1 MEFKISNFGGWPLV
15 SVTSK
20 EFALMMLQDCKKRGD
35 KPKLAFSMNGQ
46 SLSLI
51 ESNDEYKRL
60 FLAADYLQADGQS
73 LVFASKFVSDI
84 SLPERIAT
92 TDFFHDAALISQ
104 LEGLRFYFLGASD
117 SDLEKAISN
126 VRLKYPNLK
135 ISGFRNGYF
144 SNVDEEKICS
154 DIIESKTDVLWV
166 GLGKPKEQ
174 DFCVRNLERLSGVA
188 WIKTCG
194 GLFDFLAE
202 KYPRAPLWMQR
213 SGLEWLFRTC
223 QSPRR
228 LAKRYLITNIHSLYI
243 FSKFFLMKILGR

>member
-1 MEFKISNFGGWPLV
+1 MGFKISNFGGWPLV

-20 EFALMMLQDCKKRGD
+20 EFALMMLQDCEKKSG

-51 ESNDEYKRL
+51 ESSSKYRQL
-60 FLAADYLQADGQS
+60 FLEADYLQADGQS
-73 LVFASKFVSDI
+73 LVFASKFVSEI

-92 TDFFHDAALISQ
+92 TDFFHDAALLSQ
-104 LEGLRFYFLGASD
+104 SEGLGFYFLGASE
-117 SDLEKAISN
+117 SDLTKAINN

-135 ISGFRNGYF
+135 ICGFRNGYF
-144 SNVDEEKICS
+144 SEAEEEQICAE
-154 DIIESKTDVLWV
+154 IVASKTDVLWV

-174 DFCVRNLERLSGVA
+174 DFCVRNLARLSGVG

-202 KYPRAPLWMQR
+202 KYPRAPVWMQR
-213 SGLEWLFRTC
+213 GGLEWLFRTC

-228 LAKRYLITNIHSLYI
+228 LAKRYLVTNIHSLYI
-243 FSKFFLMKILGR
+243 FLKFFFLRIFSR